1 MVFNQ
6 KNFQR
11 TAQKSSSSKEIELPF
26 DLPQNHPVAE
36 LIRSG
41 GYQIIEHRI
50 CDKKG
55 AEVIFSVD
63 PHLISKAEDHPRKWI
78 DEVELADLQKSVAD
92 NGQEV
97 EICVRPVADGSYELV
112 YGQRR
117 RLVAIAL
124 EKEIYTKIRLYDKKR
139 AMLAASIEN
148 LKRKDLNPVDFLENI
163 LVNLVIQLDRPRE
176 EIIQLVRSAFAWQ
189 NGKKKADA
197 TLQDSFKAILSK
209 YEEVAQVSFKSFVT
223 HYLCLLTIDEHLY
236 EKAAQGLLGIK
247 PLKLLGQI
255 PEANFRKE
263 VCDRYLEDKTPFPMP
278 VLEAN
283 TRLTKLDFATGQKL
297 FNNYADGKL
306 SRESYLKL
314 SKLKNPSQIYM
325 LAGQVVDG
333 AIEDNAPAIAE
344 KLDELDT
351 SSGDKKAKETR
362 TELSSLLKEID
373 LEKIKAN
380 PKKVQALL
388 KALKDFS

>member
-1 MVFNQ
+1 MVTAT
-6 KNFQR
+6 KN
-11 TAQKSSSSKEIELPF
+11 TVPF
-26 DLPQNHPVAE
+26 STR
-36 LIRSG
+36 LI
-41 GYQIIEHRI
+41 
-50 CDKKG
+50 
-55 AEVIFSVD
+55 
-63 PHLISKAEDHPRKWI
+63 
-78 DEVELADLQKSVAD
+78 
-92 NGQEV
+92 N
-97 EICVRPVADGSYELV
+97 
-112 YGQRR
+112 
-117 RLVAIAL
+117 
-124 EKEIYTKIRLYDKKR
+124 
-139 AMLAASIEN
+139 
-148 LKRKDLNPVDFLENI
+148 
-163 LVNLVIQLDRPRE
+163 
-176 EIIQLVRSAFAWQ
+176 
-189 NGKKKADA
+189 
-197 TLQDSFKAILSK
+197 
-209 YEEVAQVSFKSFVT
+209 
-223 HYLCLLTIDEHLY
+223 
-236 EKAAQGLLGIK
+236 GLLGIK